1 MKIEL
6 QIMKDNNDHYLQK
19 IEDLNKYIWLFKAF
33 RHQSVSETNLK
44 IRKFTII
51 QFSKHNSISAHLRA
65 GELKGESVR
74 GGSVAS

>member
-1 MKIEL
+1 MERFGTTLKL
-6 QIMKDNNDHYLQK
+6 VKKSQK

-44 IRKFTII
+44 IKKFTIN